1 MATYIAHEI
10 IGGLYEKTVKM
21 KMEVSRRLRYAPCG
35 QAGWRDHKAPRGNA
49 AAVLYSYSSK
59 IATVWLDAYGTAYRV
74 DTRECDA
81 ALNCSRTTSR
91 QFTLAMR
98 ECGLSDSVTRAL
110 KSALSGGDMAVL
122 VCGKWILHSTGE
134 VVA

>member
-21 KMEVSRRLRYAPCG
+21 EV
-35 QAGWRDHKAPRGNA
+35 
-49 AAVLYSYSSK
+49 
-59 IATVWLDAYGTAYRV
+59 
-74 DTRECDA
+74 
-81 ALNCSRTTSR
+81 SRTTSR

>member
-21 KMEVSRRLRYAPCG
+21 AVSRRLRYAPYA
-35 QAGWRDHKAPRGNA
+35 QAGWRDCETIGGNRP
-49 AAVLYSYSSK
+49 AVLYSYSSK

-74 DTRECDA
+74 DTFGGDA
-81 ALNCSRTTSR
+81 ALNCRRTTSR

-98 ECGLSDSVTRAL
+98 ECGLSDSVIQAIKPAL
-110 KSALSGGDMAVL
+110 AGGDEVVL

-134 VVA
+134 VLA

>member
-10 IGGLYEKTVKM
+10 IGGLYEKTV

-35 QAGWRDHKAPRGNA
+35 QAGWRDHKAPCGNA
-49 AAVLYSYSSK
+49 AAVLYSYSSE

>member
-1 MATYIAHEI
+1 MATYIAHEV

-21 KMEVSRRLRYAPCG
+21 TVDRRLRYAPYA
-35 QAGWRDHKAPRGNA
+35 QAGWRDRKTLGCNTA
-49 AAVLYSYSSK
+49 AALYSYSSK

-91 QFTLAMR
+91 QFALAMR
-98 ECGLSDSVTRAL
+98 ECGLSDSVTMAL
-110 KSALSGGDMAVL
+110 KSALAGGDMVVL